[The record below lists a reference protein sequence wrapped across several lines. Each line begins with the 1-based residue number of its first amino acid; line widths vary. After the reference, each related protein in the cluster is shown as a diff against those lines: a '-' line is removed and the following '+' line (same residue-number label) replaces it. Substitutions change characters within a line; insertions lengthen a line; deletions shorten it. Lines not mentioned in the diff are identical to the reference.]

1 MNQDFQLGIFHLDNE
16 VTYQKSSNQD
26 VLPLPD
32 LVLYHNFYLKFGL
45 AKKVLQVELGTDVRY
60 FTQYYAP
67 DYAPAIG
74 QFYLQNKE
82 TRLKRTRIFI
92 AMYNLIQGQGEKS
105 YFLAPHYPLN
115 PRLLKFGLS
124 WNFFD

>member
-1 MNQDFQLGIFHLDNE
+1 MFDYIFLHNILITLILPLNFLNQDFQLGIFHLDNE

-60 FTQYYAP
+60 FTQYYP
-67 DYAPAIG
+67 Y
-74 QFYLQNKE
+74 FY
-82 TRLKRTRIFI
+82 
-92 AMYNLIQGQGEKS
+92 S
-105 YFLAPHYPLN
+105 HV
-115 PRLLKFGLS
+115 
-124 WNFFD
+124 